1 MHPINYADLR
11 FGPKTSTVSLRDEIE
26 NYLMDT
32 DADLETG
39 SGLSVAAD
47 AILAL
52 VRAHLTSDEALD
64 RFAMIAWQSIQ
75 MIDPKVNREE
85 MPRALREAI
94 RTALN
99 DTATLGEGE

>member
-1 MHPINYADLR
+1 M
-11 FGPKTSTVSLRDEIE
+11 SLRDMTVHDGVVRKILDVMEW
-26 NYLMDT
+26 DS
-32 DADLETG
+32 D
-39 SGLSVAAD
+39 VHQAAD

-52 VRAHLTSDEALD
+52 VRAHMTSDEALD

-99 DTATLGEGE
+99 DTAALGEGE

>member
-1 MHPINYADLR
+1 
-11 FGPKTSTVSLRDEIE
+11 VSLRDRIKHVIDCVEDQDDSVC
-26 NYLMDT
+26 MD
-32 DADLETG
+32 
-39 SGLSVAAD
+39 AAAG

-52 VRAHLTSDEALD
+52 VRAHLTSEEALD

-99 DTATLGEGE
+99 DTAALGEGE